1 MAYFAKLDDNNIVI
15 DCVKVANEVIANGD
29 GTESEEKG
37 KTFLKQL
44 YKEPNSVWVQASY
57 NRNIRK
63 NFPGLG
69 HTYDATRDA
78 FIEPKPYPSWIL
90 NESTCKW
97 EAPVEYPADDLRRG
111 LTIEEGGKTY
121 IWDEDTVTWKLFI
134 LPQ

>member
-1 MAYFAKLDDNNIVI
+1 MAHFAKLDDNNIVI

-37 KTFLKQL
+37 KTFLKEL

-69 HTYDATRDA
+69 HIYDATRDA
-78 FIEPKPYPSWIL
+78 FIEPKPYPSWSL
-90 NESTCKW
+90 DENTCQWK
-97 EAPVEYPADDLRRG
+97 APVEYPADDIKRG
-111 LTIEEGGKTY
+111 ITLEQGAKVYYWKEDIQNWD
-121 IWDEDTVTWKLFI
+121 IWI
-134 LPQ
+134 P